1 MAVCSERCGERIWDE
16 SMNKVTDFLLYA
28 ERCERLAAAAGD
40 NGSRLCLKETAKQW
54 RDMAEQRQLLLRV
67 PAYRIICSR
76 TNDPQD
82 SEK

>member
-1 MAVCSERCGERIWDE
+1 MRIWGE
-16 SMNKVTDFLLYA
+16 SMKEVADFLLYA
-28 ERCERLAAAAGD
+28 ERCERLAAATGD
-40 NGSRLCLKETAKQW
+40 NGSRLCLRETAKQW